1 MQGLNTEFVNEKYNP
16 EVLFSEFFP
25 SPPSAAIKLCCK
37 VWYEVELMQLN
48 YNLERLEFYPAI
60 NSLFD
65 YSIIR
70 FLPRASERIPREKE
84 TRQYYSISNG
94 LISYASFLRAQ
105 IPRISHASNPHLM
118 GHVR

>member
-1 MQGLNTEFVNEKYNP
+1 MSLLLDMAFPEKYSNRRIFWKMQGLNTEFVNEKYNP
-16 EVLFSEFFP
+16 EVLFSDFFP

-70 FLPRASERIPREKE
+70 FLPRASERILGEKG
-84 TRQYYSISNG
+84 TRKYYSISNG
-94 LISYASFLRAQ
+94 LT
-105 IPRISHASNPHLM
+105 
-118 GHVR
+118 V